1 MLITCVAVMVV
12 AAIQKDG
19 KLLGK
24 KVCGSETEST
34 AVSSDTVAADV
45 MTTLEDGT
53 VVVNTTELCKDVDG
67 YAGPVP
73 MQIKIKDGKVTDI
86 EALPNDETPDFFD
99 EARVIVAKWK
109 DKSLDEAAV
118 LNVDVVT
125 GATFS
130 SNAIIKNV
138 RAGLAYAAENLGGD
152 DELSAAF
159 QGGNMDMSA
168 KSIIGLIVVLMAAV
182 IPFFFKN
189 KIWRTI
195 QMLLN
200 VGILG
205 FWCGSFLNYTFFL
218 HALSNGLDLWAAII
232 PIIML
237 VTAFVYPLF
246 GKKGWYCAN
255 VCPFGSLQDLAGKA
269 SKKKLRLSKGTLNFL
284 NWFRRI
290 LWVVL
295 MLLMVAG
302 LWFDWMNYELFTAF
316 IFNAAS
322 WVVIAVAVVCLL
334 LSIFIPRPYCRFV
347 CPTGSLMK
355 TAEGRF

>member
-1 MLITCVAVMVV
+1 
-12 AAIQKDG
+12 
-19 KLLGK
+19 
-24 KVCGSETEST
+24 
-34 AVSSDTVAADV
+34 
-45 MTTLEDGT
+45 
-53 VVVNTTELCKDVDG
+53 
-67 YAGPVP
+67 
-73 MQIKIKDGKVTDI
+73 
-86 EALPNDETPDFFD
+86 
-99 EARVIVAKWK
+99 
-109 DKSLDEAAV
+109 
-118 LNVDVVT
+118 
-125 GATFS
+125 
-130 SNAIIKNV
+130 
-138 RAGLAYAAENLGGD
+138 
-152 DELSAAF
+152 
-159 QGGNMDMSA
+159 
-168 KSIIGLIVVLMAAV
+168 
-182 IPFFFKN
+182 
-189 KIWRTI
+189 
-195 QMLLN
+195 MLLN